1 MSDVSSLRDTIV
13 PKSDQL
19 NADDLLAGPITVSIL
34 SVKRGETVEQPI
46 IIEIGDSRQPYKPCK
61 SMRRVMISAWGDDG
75 RTWVGQSMTL
85 YADPEV
91 KFGGVKVGG
100 IRISHMSGIQGKV
113 GVMLTTTR
121 SKRAEFVVRELATFN
136 AAPYI
141 KAINEATDIALLQ
154 AEFGTAQAAAKAA
167 KDTAAL
173 DQIVSAKDSRKK
185 ALQNTVIEQGGGT
198 MTYAE
203 VASALE
209 AAKDRDA
216 LDAAM
221 DLIQYVVDPKQ
232 RNELG
237 GIVKRRLIDG

>member
-1 MSDVSSLRDTIV
+1 MNDVSSLRDTIV
-13 PKSDQL
+13 PKSTQL
-19 NADDLLAGPITVSIL
+19 NADDLLAGPITVTIIG
-34 SVKRGETVEQPI
+34 VKRGETVEQPI
-46 IIEIGDSRQPYKPCK
+46 SIEIGDGRQPYMPCK

-75 RTWVGQSMTL
+75 RKWVGQSMTL

-100 IRISHMSGIQGKV
+100 IRISHMSGIQGKAA
-113 GVMLTTTR
+113 VMLTTTR
-121 SKRAEFVVRELATFN
+121 SKRSEYVVRELATFN